1 MSMWHISLLKEKKW
15 HTDVP
20 KDSTIDFRIVYI
32 CVITLAFLLYTS
44 EINLEIIE
52 KICLLVWDRFSVLD
66 KK

>member
-44 EINLEIIE
+44 EINLEIIDE
-52 KICLLVWDRFSVLD
+52 DLSAWMR
-66 KK
+66 

>member
-52 KICLLVWDRFSVLD
+52 KICLLV
-66 KK
+66 